1 MTMEKRKSVPTVHV
15 VYDFRHR
22 AGKTKKG
29 VVDVCVTYCGKRK
42 YISTGVKVFPSE
54 WDRRDCAVRNR
65 LDAEELNARV
75 AAVRSRVNGYVS
87 GCIGGGSAF
96 SLDELAHHVGA
107 VKEAGSFVD
116 FVGAEIEADNG
127 IAATTKRAYRELV
140 PRLREFGGIVS
151 FGDVTTANVL
161 AFVNWLKGR
170 GYMQQTVHTAYKTLR
185 RYVNVARVRGLVE
198 GDPLLGVK
206 VQRGQSEQGR
216 WLSEGELSAIETAKV
231 LPPLDKVRDVFLVQC
246 YTGLAYSDLAAVC
259 AANVQDEEGMPV
271 LTGCRRKTGQPF
283 AIPLLPGCV
292 EILERYGWRLPLMS
306 LEQYNM
312 RLKAVADICGIDK
325 PVASHW
331 GRRTCGTMLLN
342 KGVPIEIVAKI
353 LGHSNIRITQQC
365 YAKILNKTVV
375 AAMKRIAAK

>member
-1 MTMEKRKSVPTVHV
+1 MTMEKRRSVPTVHV

-22 AGKTKKG
+22 ACKTRKG
-29 VVDVCVTYCGKRK
+29 AVDVCVTYCGKRK

-65 LDAEELNARV
+65 LDADELNARV

-96 SLDELAHHVGA
+96 SLDELVRHAGA
-107 VKEAGSFVD
+107 VRETGSFVD
-116 FVGAEIEADNG
+116 FVSAEIEADNG

-140 PRLREFGGIVS
+140 PRLREFGGMVS
-151 FGDVTTANVL
+151 FGDITTANVL

-185 RYVNVARVRGLVE
+185 RYVNVARVRGLVK

-231 LPPLDKVRDVFLVQC
+231 LPPLDKVRDVFLVTSLSRP
-246 YTGLAYSDLAAVC
+246 TGGGGRAAPC
-259 AANVQDEEGMPV
+259 
-271 LTGCRRKTGQPF
+271 C
-283 AIPLLPGCV
+283 
-292 EILERYGWRLPLMS
+292 
-306 LEQYNM
+306 
-312 RLKAVADICGIDK
+312 
-325 PVASHW
+325 
-331 GRRTCGTMLLN
+331 
-342 KGVPIEIVAKI
+342 
-353 LGHSNIRITQQC
+353 
-365 YAKILNKTVV
+365 
-375 AAMKRIAAK
+375 